1 MLTEAIDTYHSL
13 LTPDVAR
20 ESYEQLQD
28 QAKRRGLY
36 FGAREIVTV
45 LRPRF
50 LTTAQ
55 YHFVQSA
62 LRAVMPAFG
71 KAYRAA
77 LSDENI
83 RAQFYLNDWEET
95 MVHESFG
102 FTEPSPSARMDTF
115 FVPADAPDPQSLS
128 QGEGGDVLQF
138 TEYNAEI
145 PAGQAYTDVLSEVF
159 YGLRVMGEFQKQ
171 YEVRPLPTRHQ
182 MLHALLDS
190 YRQWGGTTR
199 PNIAILDWREVPTY
213 SEFVL
218 FQEYFKVQGY
228 RAEIVDPR
236 ECEYQNGKLTA
247 KGFEIHIVYKRVL
260 LSELVERG
268 DLGLNHP
275 VVRAVRDNAVCM
287 VNPFACKILH
297 KKASFAVL
305 TDERNQHLYRAAE
318 WNALQRFVPWTR
330 VLEERKTI
338 YKGET
343 VDLMPFLALHKE
355 EFVLK
360 PNDEYGGKGVVLG
373 WTVSQS
379 EWEKILQERLSE
391 PTIAQKRVALPS
403 EPFPSFVDDAVQIYD
418 RMLDTDPYLWYGAYM
433 SGSLCR
439 LSTAALLNVTAGGG
453 STVPTFV
460 IEERSK

>member
-1 MLTEAIDTYHSL
+1 MSMLTEAIDTYHAL

-20 ESYEQLQD
+20 ESFEQLQD

-36 FGAREIVTV
+36 FGTREIVTV

-50 LTTAQ
+50 LATAQ
-55 YHFVQSA
+55 YHFLQRA

-77 LSDENI
+77 LADEKI
-83 RAQFYLNDWEET
+83 RAQFHLNDWEEK
-95 MVHESFG
+95 MVREAFG
-102 FTEPSPSARMDTF
+102 YTEPSPSARMDTF
-115 FVPADAPDPQSLS
+115 FVPGDAPPQPLS
-128 QGEGGDVLQF
+128 QGERGDVLQF

-145 PAGQAYTDVLSEVF
+145 PAGQAYTDVLSKVF

-218 FQEYFKVQGY
+218 FQEYFESQGY

-236 ECEYQNGKLTA
+236 ECEYRNGKLTA
-247 KGFEIHIVYKRVL
+247 NGFEIHLVYKRVL
-260 LSELVERG
+260 ISELVERG
-268 DLGLNHP
+268 DLGLQHP
-275 VVRAVRDNAVCM
+275 VIRAVRDHAVCM

-305 TDERNQHLYRAAE
+305 TDERNEHLYTAEE
-318 WNALQRFVPWTR
+318 WNAVQRFVPWTR

-338 YKGET
+338 YNGET
-343 VDLMPFLALHKE
+343 VDLMPFLAAHKDA
-355 EFVLK
+355 FVLK

-391 PTIAQKRVALPS
+391 PTIAQKRVALPA
-403 EPFPSFVDDAVQIYD
+403 EPFPGFVEGTVQIYD
-418 RMLDTDPYLWYGAYM
+418 RMLDTDPYLWYGEYM

-460 IEERSK
+460 VEKRG